1 MGRHSLLVT
10 FWKLDNQAISTIT
23 LLSSGRQVENS
34 GLTQMFQQSPILS
47 IRNLRTYFYTYA
59 GIVRA
64 LEGIDLDIYPGETVG
79 LVGETG
85 CGKSVTALSV
95 MQLVPNPPGKIVGG
109 EILFH
114 GEDLLKKSEQEM
126 QEIRGKKITMVFQDP
141 MTYMN
146 PVMTVGD
153 QIAEVI
159 MLHQDLSR
167 EGNRPR
173 AAYPSRVAGRPGPS
187 RRSVRKVAMERAI
200 DTLKLVRMPYPEKIA
215 KQYPHE
221 LSGGMR
227 QRAMIAMALSCSP
240 DLLIADE
247 PTTALDVTIQ
257 AQILTLLNELKR
269 EIGTSVLLITHDLGI
284 VAEVCDRV
292 GVMYAG
298 KIVELA
304 QTRRLFR
311 NPSHPYTQ
319 GLLRAIPKLHHE
331 MEQLDI
337 IPGSVP
343 NLIFPPSGCR
353 FHPRCQFA
361 MNACSAE
368 PPILAEFEPN
378 HLVSCYLFSQLKE
391 TGKV

>member
-1 MGRHSLLVT
+1 ML
-10 FWKLDNQAISTIT
+10 
-23 LLSSGRQVENS
+23 
-34 GLTQMFQQSPILS
+34 QQSPILS
-47 IRNLRTYFYTYA
+47 IRNLKTYFYTYA
-59 GIVRA
+59 GVVRA

-95 MQLVPNPPGKIVGG
+95 MQLVPNPPGKIVDG

-114 GEDLLKKSEQEM
+114 GEDLLKKSEQDM
-126 QEIRGKKITMVFQDP
+126 REIRGKKITMVFQDP

-159 MLHQDLSR
+159 MLHQDLSSD
-167 EGNRPR
+167 GDGVGSDNG
-173 AAYPSRVAGRPGPS
+173 GRLGMS
-187 RRSVRKVAMERAI
+187 RRSVKKVAMERAI
-200 DTLKLVRMPYPEKIA
+200 ETLKRVRMPYPEKVS

-227 QRAMIAMALSCSP
+227 QRAMIAMALSCGP

-257 AQILTLLNELKR
+257 AQILTLLNELKK

-298 KIVELA
+298 KIIELA
-304 QTRRLFR
+304 QTRVLFR

-319 GLLRAIPKLHHE
+319 GLLRAIPKLYRE

-343 NLIFPPSGCR
+343 NLINPPSGCR

-361 MNACSAE
+361 MKACSAE
-368 PPILAEFEPN
+368 SPQLIEIEGN
-378 HLVSCYLFSQLKE
+378 HLVSCFLFSQARE
-391 TGKV
+391 REGE

>member
-1 MGRHSLLVT
+1 
-10 FWKLDNQAISTIT
+10 
-23 LLSSGRQVENS
+23 
-34 GLTQMFQQSPILS
+34 
-47 IRNLRTYFYTYA
+47 
-59 GIVRA
+59 
-64 LEGIDLDIYPGETVG
+64 
-79 LVGETG
+79 
-85 CGKSVTALSV
+85 
-95 MQLVPNPPGKIVGG
+95 
-109 EILFH
+109 
-114 GEDLLKKSEQEM
+114 
-126 QEIRGKKITMVFQDP
+126 
-141 MTYMN
+141 
-146 PVMTVGD
+146 
-153 QIAEVI
+153 
-159 MLHQDLSR
+159 
-167 EGNRPR
+167 
-173 AAYPSRVAGRPGPS
+173 
-187 RRSVRKVAMERAI
+187 
-200 DTLKLVRMPYPEKIA
+200 MPYPEKIA

>member
-1 MGRHSLLVT
+1 MT
-10 FWKLDNQAISTIT
+10 
-23 LLSSGRQVENS
+23 
-34 GLTQMFQQSPILS
+34 QQSPILS
-47 IRNLRTYFYTYA
+47 IRNLKTYFYTYA
-59 GIVRA
+59 GVVRA

-95 MQLVPNPPGKIVGG
+95 MRLVADPPGKIVDG

-114 GEDLLKKSEQEM
+114 GEDLLENTEQEM

-159 MLHQDLSR
+159 MLHQDLSGDVVEETDASQGR
-167 EGNRPR
+167 HTNRPIM
-173 AAYPSRVAGRPGPS
+173 SQ
-187 RRSVRKVAMERAI
+187 RSAKKVAMAKAVE
-200 DTLKLVRMPYPEKIA
+200 TLKLVRMPYPEKIV

-227 QRAMIAMALSCSP
+227 QRAMIAMALSCGP

-257 AQILTLLNELKR
+257 AQILSLLNELKK
-269 EIGTSVLLITHDLGI
+269 EIGTSILLITHDLGI

-304 QTRRLFR
+304 ETKALFR

-319 GLLRAIPKLHHE
+319 GLLRAIPKLHRE
-331 MEQLDI
+331 VEQLDI

-361 MNACSAE
+361 METCSTAFPGLTE
-368 PPILAEFEPN
+368 VEPN
-378 HLVSCYLFSQLKE
+378 HFVSCYLFSQTKE
-391 TGKV
+391 FEKEVETDARSPA